1 MIGRIA
7 VVVTAGAIILILL
20 SSILTNV
27 AYAEIFPNAQ
37 VNPTATPTPSPQST
51 LQQQQQASQPNLHL
65 VKIT

>member
-27 AYAEIFPNAQ
+27 AYAQIFPNAQ
-37 VNPTATPTPSPQST
+37 VNPTATPTPSPQSGQSAEFT
-51 LQQQQQASQPNLHL
+51 FSKNYL
-65 VKIT
+65 TC